1 MARSKRAEK
10 SARVSCLRGCGKG
23 QRGAAFCTQCGSAL
37 PPVTGKSGRP
47 AIIFKAA
54 VPSRPI
60 ETHPLAADLY
70 DVDPGVREATWQHVY
85 GPLVTK
91 SR

>member
-1 MARSKRAEK
+1 M
-10 SARVSCLRGCGKG
+10 
-23 QRGAAFCTQCGSAL
+23 
-37 PPVTGKSGRP
+37 TGKSGRP